1 MNPITFTRLEF
12 VLLLVASANVAI
24 IIELVRRRHLREK
37 YALLWLGVGLS
48 GIVLSVTRGVVDGV
62 ARSIGIA
69 YGPTVVFAGAILF
82 LVLVCMHLST
92 AVSKLEE
99 RTTRLATELALI
111 RGAESAADRTLEP
124 DVVLVLDEEP
134 APDGHR

>member
-1 MNPITFTRLEF
+1 MTFTRLELI
-12 VLLLVASANVAI
+12 LLIVAGSNVAV

-37 YALLWLGVGLS
+37 YALLWLAVGAG
-48 GIVLSVTRGVVDGV
+48 GIILSVTRGLVDAIARVMGV
-62 ARSIGIA
+62 A

-99 RTTRLATELALI
+99 RTTRLATEFALLRGPERATELALEPEVTVVLESDK
-111 RGAESAADRTLEP
+111 ESASEAGR
-124 DVVLVLDEEP
+124 
-134 APDGHR
+134 